1 MSDGFASAQEGYHPA
16 VTRLEVLQPFIEK
29 TVAQYL
35 GIDEVHVWEDGTIPI
50 RSGSTIVNVRL
61 VQGENASHPMLQVY
75 SPLLSEV
82 DASPELLSK
91 LNDVNANLAFVR
103 AFWSDGQVILAMELL
118 AESLDRDQV
127 AHAVSLVSLAGNF
140 WDDELNKAFG
150 GRTYFAEEPS
160 TTATPSVAEDPAA
173 PKPLAEAPATTEQAS
188 PSRQK
193 VDDPPAAGYI

>member
-1 MSDGFASAQEGYHPA
+1 

-50 RSGSTIVNVRL
+50 RSGSTVVNVRL

-160 TTATPSVAEDPAA
+160 TTPTPSVAEDPTA
-173 PKPLAEAPATTEQAS
+173 PKPLAEAPATTDQAS
-188 PSRQK
+188 PSGRK